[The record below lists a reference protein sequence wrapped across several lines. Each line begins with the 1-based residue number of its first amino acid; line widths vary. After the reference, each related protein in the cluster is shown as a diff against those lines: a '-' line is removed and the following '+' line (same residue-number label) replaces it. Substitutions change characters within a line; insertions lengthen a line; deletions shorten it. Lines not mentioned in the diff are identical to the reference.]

1 MQAAW
6 RDAQQG
12 RFSFHAQVGHPL
24 GVPDFAYPGELALGV
39 ELADPSGQVQA
50 LQRQVAAYPPALTLT
65 RAVVPAA
72 VWEAGFC
79 LEIAA
84 KALPRGDT
92 TYVAGCLFLSV
103 GLCAHALHA
112 VAGRWL
118 VNQKG
123 AVAAAA
129 RLPGVPPRF
138 AARAHG
144 VLAHLGREP
153 EHLRRALNHAAALVG
168 DVCAA
173 CNPAVR

>member
-1 MQAAW
+1 M
-6 RDAQQG
+6 
-12 RFSFHAQVGHPL
+12 
-24 GVPDFAYPGELALGV
+24 
-39 ELADPSGQVQA
+39 QA
-50 LQRQVAAYPPALTLT
+50 LQRQVAAYPPALT

-123 AVAAAA
+123 AVA
-129 RLPGVPPRF
+129 RMT
-138 AARAHG
+138 H
-144 VLAHLGREP
+144 
-153 EHLRRALNHAAALVG
+153 
-168 DVCAA
+168 
-173 CNPAVR
+173 